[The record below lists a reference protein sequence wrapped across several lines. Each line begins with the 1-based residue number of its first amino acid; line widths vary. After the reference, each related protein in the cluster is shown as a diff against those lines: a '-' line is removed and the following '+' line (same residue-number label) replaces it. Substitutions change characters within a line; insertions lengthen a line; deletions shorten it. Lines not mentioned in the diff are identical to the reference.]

1 MNNTILNWNNTDHR
15 AIYLRQ
21 LKEQPFYYDLNLKV
35 WVAYSYKYCKALL
48 LDENACVP
56 EPVIDDNGP
65 MNDKVRLLLRRLA
78 RISNNGQ
85 HLASREAAMTIFQ
98 SINAVSVDQVLERLL
113 NGADTDGGFDWVEV
127 VGKQLPILVI
137 LKGLGFNDDD
147 GAYITANLATLVR
160 VMLPNKTVEDIEA
173 INPTVNRIYAIAER
187 YIISSG
193 LSDGQPVKTELIIC
207 NLIGLFIQ
215 CYDAGRGLLCN
226 ALLSL
231 ARQHNKQQPNKND
244 IAFYKNLATETL
256 RWDPPGHYTRRV
268 AVRDICM
275 GGEII
280 GAGETIQIVLA
291 AANLDPDVFKDP
303 DKFDLT
309 RSNNEQHLTFGL
321 GGHNCIAKYLSI
333 GMAAN
338 TCRFLENNYQSINI
352 LQKEFSY
359 ESQLN
364 VRLVKQLMVN
374 LS

>member
-1 MNNTILNWNNTDHR
+1 MNDTILNWYNTDHR
-15 AIYLRQ
+15 PIYLRQ
-21 LKEQPFYYDLNLKV
+21 LKEQPLYYDQNLKA
-35 WVAYSYKYCKALL
+35 WVAYSYEYCKALL
-48 LDENACVP
+48 MDENAYIP
-56 EPVIDDNGP
+56 EPFIDDNSP
-65 MNDKVRLLLRRLA
+65 MNDKTKLLLRKLV

-85 HLASREAAMTIFQ
+85 HLASREAAMSVFQ

-113 NGADTDGGFDWVEV
+113 NGADVEGGFDWVEV
-127 VGKQLPILVI
+127 VGKQLPVLVI
-137 LKGLGFNDDD
+137 LKGLGFNDEDC
-147 GAYITANLATLVR
+147 GYITANLATLVR
-160 VMLPNKTVEDIEA
+160 VMLPNKTVDDIEA
-173 INPTVNRIYAIAER
+173 INLAVNRIYAIAER

-193 LSDGQPVKTELIIC
+193 LSTGQPGKTELIIC
-207 NLIGLFIQ
+207 NLIGQFIQ

-226 ALLSL
+226 ALLCL
-231 ARQHNKQQPNKND
+231 ARQHDKQQPNKND
-244 IAFYKNLATETL
+244 IAFYNNLVTETL
-256 RWDPPGHYTRRV
+256 RWDPPVHNTRRV
-268 AVRDICM
+268 AVRDICL

-280 GAGETIQIVLA
+280 GTGETIQIVLA
-291 AANLDPDVFKDP
+291 AANLDPDVFKEP

-338 TCRFLENNYQSINI
+338 TCRFLEKKYQSINI

>member
-1 MNNTILNWNNTDHR
+1 MNGIILNWNNADHR

-21 LKEQPFYYDLNLKV
+21 LKEQPLYYDQNLKV
-35 WVAYSYKYCKALL
+35 WVVYSYEFCKALL
-48 LDENACVP
+48 LDENAYVP

-65 MNDKVRLLLRRLA
+65 MNDKMKLLLRKLA
-78 RISNNGQ
+78 RISNNEQ

-98 SINAVSVDQVLERLL
+98 RINAVSVDQVLEQLL
-113 NGADTDGGFDWVEV
+113 NGADAERGFDWVEV
-127 VGKQLPILVI
+127 VGKRLPILLI
-137 LKGLGFNDDD
+137 LRGLGFNDEDCS
-147 GAYITANLATLVR
+147 YITANLPKLVR

-173 INPTVNRIYAIAER
+173 IDPVVNGIYEITER

-193 LSDGQPVKTELIIC
+193 LSAEQPEKTELIIC
-207 NLIGLFIQ
+207 NLLGLFIQ

-231 ARQHNKQQPNKND
+231 ARQRDKRQTNKND
-244 IAFYKNLATETL
+244 IAFYKDLVTETL
-256 RWDPPGHYTRRV
+256 RLDPPVHNTRRV
-268 AVRDICM
+268 AVRDICL

-280 GAGETIQIVLA
+280 RAGETIQIVLA

-321 GGHNCIAKYLSI
+321 GGHNCIARYLST
-333 GMAAN
+333 GMTAN
-338 TCRFLENNYQSINI
+338 TCRFLENKYQNINI
-352 LQKEFSY
+352 LQKELSY
-359 ESQLN
+359 EPQLN